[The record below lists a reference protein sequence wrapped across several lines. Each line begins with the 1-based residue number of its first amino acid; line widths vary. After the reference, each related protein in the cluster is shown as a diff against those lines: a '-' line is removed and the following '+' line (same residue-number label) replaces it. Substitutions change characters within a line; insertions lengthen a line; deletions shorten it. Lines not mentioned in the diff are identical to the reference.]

1 MSLILSGTDGLSD
14 VDGSAA
20 TPAIRGTDA
29 NTGIF
34 FPAADTIAFSEG
46 GVESMR
52 INSAGNVGIGTIS
65 PGYRLDVR
73 GGNARIAAN
82 ASGASDGVLYFGN
95 AATNYIFGGD
105 GNNYMTFGVNNT
117 ERMRIDS
124 SGNVG
129 IGIAPTSYAGG
140 SNRTLQ
146 IYNSA
151 SANAELRISNSTT
164 GTGASVG
171 ALIQQAGNDMYVWN
185 ASNSFMSF
193 GTNATERARI
203 DTSGNL
209 LVGTQSAL
217 INSARRG
224 ISVAAPTGTFV
235 AAIIKNDGGAS
246 AQTMDVWNAATSG
259 NNIFISFY
267 TEGGSGT
274 DRGSLY
280 YDRAANQ
287 TKLLAT
293 SDQRL
298 KENIVD
304 APAALPVVSQIKVR
318 QYDWKETG
326 STNIGFVAQE
336 LHQVVER
343 AVAVGE
349 DNEDGSIKRP
359 WGVDN
364 VTLVPYLVKAIQ
376 EQQAII
382 TQLQADVAALQAPQG
397 TP

>member
-1 MSLILSGTDGLSD
+1 MTLILSGTDGLSD

-46 GVESMR
+46 GLESMR
-52 INSAGNVGIGTIS
+52 IDASGRLGIGATS
-65 PGYRLDVR
+65 PSGKLVVV
-73 GGNARIAAN
+73 GGNANTAILDNDNSQYTQLLLQRNSTAN
-82 ASGASDGVLYFGN
+82 
-95 AATNYIFGGD
+95 TGGD
-105 GNNYMTFGVNNT
+105 LLIDGTNATMSLRMLAVGAMRFCTSTSVGDGT

-124 SGNVG
+124 SGN
-129 IGIAPTSYAGG
+129 
-140 SNRTLQ
+140 
-146 IYNSA
+146 
-151 SANAELRISNSTT
+151 
-164 GTGASVG
+164 
-171 ALIQQAGNDMYVWN
+171 
-185 ASNSFMSF
+185 
-193 GTNATERARI
+193 
-203 DTSGNL
+203 L
-209 LVGTQSAL
+209 LVGTTSGTDGRIKIDGTLNANNCAVWAK
-217 INSARRG
+217 NSA
-224 ISVAAPTGTFV
+224 
-235 AAIIKNDGGAS
+235 GAS
-246 AQTMDVWNAATSG
+246 SGTYVCWNAATSG
-259 NNIFISFY
+259 NNQFIDFY
-267 TEGGSGT
+267 TET
-274 DRGSLY
+274 AATVRGSLY
-280 YDRAANQ
+280 YDRTANQ
-287 TKLLAT
+287 TKLAAT

-304 APAALPVVSQIKVR
+304 APSALPVVAQIKVR

-382 TQLQADVAALQAPQG
+382 TQLQADVASLQAPQG